1 MDYRTIFSKNNTDIY
16 LLLLFF
22 CTIMKYRSLIF
33 SFLSFIPLVF
43 SFDIFNFFSQCGND
57 YDFHYKT
64 PHKYLSMSE
73 YIDSLNSNRFI
84 QTFIEELILDG
95 TVNDLGELIR
105 SFTEYIVL
113 IGFGVI
119 FLICIMNYLT
129 ISMACFWCMLVYKV
143 RFI

>member
-1 MDYRTIFSKNNTDIY
+1 
-16 LLLLFF
+16 
-22 CTIMKYRSLIF
+22 MKYGSLIF
-33 SFLSFIPLVF
+33 LFFSFIPNIF

-84 QTFIEELILDG
+84 QTFIEELLLDG
-95 TVNDLGELIR
+95 TVNDLGQLIR

-113 IGFGVI
+113 ISFGVI

-129 ISMACFWCMLVYKV
+129 ILLSMACFCCMLVYKLWFV
-143 RFI
+143 

>member
-1 MDYRTIFSKNNTDIY
+1 MKYGSLIV
-16 LLLLFF
+16 LFF
-22 CTIMKYRSLIF
+22 
-33 SFLSFIPLVF
+33 SFIPKVF

-84 QTFIEELILDG
+84 QTFIEELLLDG
-95 TVNDLGELIR
+95 TVNDLGQLIR

-113 IGFGVI
+113 ICFGVI

-129 ISMACFWCMLVYKV
+129 ILLSMACFWCMLVYKLLFV
-143 RFI
+143 

>member
-1 MDYRTIFSKNNTDIY
+1 
-16 LLLLFF
+16 
-22 CTIMKYRSLIF
+22 MKYGSLIF
-33 SFLSFIPLVF
+33 LFFSFIPNIF

-84 QTFIEELILDG
+84 QTFIEELLLDG
-95 TVNDLGELIR
+95 TVNDLGQLIR

-113 IGFGVI
+113 ISFGVI

-129 ISMACFWCMLVYKV
+129 ILLSMACFWCMLVYKLWFV
-143 RFI
+143 

>member
-1 MDYRTIFSKNNTDIY
+1 MKYGSLIV
-16 LLLLFF
+16 LFF
-22 CTIMKYRSLIF
+22 
-33 SFLSFIPLVF
+33 SFIPKVF

-84 QTFIEELILDG
+84 QTFIEELLLDG
-95 TVNDLGELIR
+95 TVNDLGQLIR

-113 IGFGVI
+113 ISFGVI

-129 ISMACFWCMLVYKV
+129 ILLSMACFCCMLVYKLWFV
-143 RFI
+143 